1 MNRARLAQWVSL
13 VTVVVVG
20 AATYTVYGPSSPAI
34 TPTHYLDAGVSGPT
48 HIATCPARIR
58 PQCAATYGTRRYETL
73 RFPVFVTGTPG
84 NAQGFDVLL
93 PPRSQSV
100 AGPCIEVMAWADCTL
115 EAVTAGTQA
124 AALAYWVAEIPV
136 LVARSSSSHVVP
148 DCRGADGGWDDAHAP
163 VACQRREPDGGSRW
177 AGCNVMPRA
186 QSVGGACLDAPTGV
200 VYFGERWE
208 DSL

>member
-1 MNRARLAQWVSL
+1 MNRARLAQLVAL
-13 VTVVVVG
+13 VTVVTVG
-20 AATYTVYGPSSPAI
+20 GVTYSVYAPNSPAV
-34 TPTHYLDAGVSGPT
+34 TPIAYADAGVAAPT

-58 PQCAATYGTRRYETL
+58 PQCAAAYGTRRYETL
-73 RFPVFVTGTPG
+73 RFPVFVAATPG
-84 NAQGFDVLL
+84 DPQGFDVLL

-100 AGPCIEVMAWADCTL
+100 AGPCIEVMRWADCTL
-115 EAVTAGTQA
+115 EAVTGGTQA

-177 AGCNVMPRA
+177 SGCNVMPRA
-186 QSVGGACLDAPTGV
+186 QAVGGACLDAPTGV
-200 VYFGERWE
+200 VFFGERWE